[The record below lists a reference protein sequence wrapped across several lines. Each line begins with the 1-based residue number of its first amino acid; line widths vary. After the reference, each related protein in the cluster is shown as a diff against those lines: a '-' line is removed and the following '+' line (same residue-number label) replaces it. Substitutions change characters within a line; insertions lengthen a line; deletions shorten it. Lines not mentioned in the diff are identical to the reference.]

1 MATKEHLEK
10 RAGDR
15 TRETK
20 TTHTLRCSSEEASAY
35 YTRKLLFST
44 STAMKSRLV
53 YYARVCIVCE
63 TLRYKFRYRIINL
76 EYLVNF
82 STTIT

>member
-35 YTRKLLFST
+35 YTRELLFST
-44 STAMKSRLV
+44 STAMKSRLCIMHECV
-53 YYARVCIVCE
+53 LNARLYGTSLDTELSI
-63 TLRYKFRYRIINL
+63 LNI
-76 EYLVNF
+76 
-82 STTIT
+82 